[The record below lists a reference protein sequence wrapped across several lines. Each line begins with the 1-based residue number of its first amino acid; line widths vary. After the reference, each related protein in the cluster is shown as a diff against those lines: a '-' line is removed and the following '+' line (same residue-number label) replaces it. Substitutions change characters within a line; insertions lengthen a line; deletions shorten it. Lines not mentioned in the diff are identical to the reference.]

1 MKKKLMFLLLLL
13 ACVTMLPLTVQKA
26 QADDYY
32 VYEEGVEGDWKFRKQ
47 DGHVYISGYTG
58 PDTEI
63 VIPDKIA
70 GDNVTSIDY
79 EAFEDNK
86 QITKVSIPDGI
97 EYIGTEAFKGC
108 SSLHSVEIPE
118 SVNDIYS
125 NAFEG
130 TPWLDKLK
138 EENNLVII
146 NNILISI
153 GNDVEDLSIPEG
165 ITLAWGLF
173 EGEKNITS
181 IYVPDSM
188 KNLFGEWWRFSGC
201 ESLKT
206 INFPEGA
213 GQLGPCAFDRC
224 GFEEIVLP
232 SGTFAGNMTFA
243 HCERLKKVTMP
254 LKPLNT
260 YTAAWDAFS
269 SCTSLEEVVITA
281 GEQMDES
288 FFNDCPKLT
297 KVVIPDTVKYIG
309 AQAFNNCESLKG
321 IIIPSSVTEIG
332 SRAFGYLYE
341 DEDGNEVKVPGFTIY
356 GTKGTEAERYAK
368 ENGFR
373 FVEAGT
379 LDDATDASANVG
391 NGSLYENVD
400 DLNDKVLNDEERKA
414 LKDGNVVTVYIT
426 INDADSTVSTEDKSM
441 VEDGL
446 KNSVLGMYLN
456 INLFSKVG
464 NNEARQVTDTNGAVK
479 IKFTVPDKLLNKDK
493 SIERTYQ
500 IVRIHNGK
508 RTVID
513 VTFNNKDNT
522 ISFESDKFSTYALV
536 YTDKKAGAPDTGDVN
551 VLTVL
556 AALLAVSAGTV
567 TLGLIKK
574 KVTA

>member
-13 ACVTMLPLTVQKA
+13 ACVTVLPLTVQKA

-32 VYEEGVEGDWKFRKQ
+32 EYDGEDGDWKYKNAGG
-47 DGHVYISGYTG
+47 DVYITGYIG

-97 EYIGTEAFKGC
+97 EYIGSKAFKGC
-108 SSLHSVEIPE
+108 SSLCSVEIPE
-118 SVNDIYS
+118 SVNNIYGD
-125 NAFEG
+125 AFEG

-138 EENNLVII
+138 EENDLVII

-153 GNDVEDLSIPEG
+153 GNDVENLSIPEG
-165 ITLAWGLF
+165 ITPA
-173 EGEKNITS
+173 GEVFKSGKNITS

-213 GQLGPCAFDRC
+213 GRLGPCAFERC

-243 HCERLKKVTMP
+243 DCEKLKKITISVQP
-254 LKPLNT
+254 LLNA
-260 YTAAWDAFS
+260 YYSNEAFEG
-269 SCTSLEEVVITA
+269 CASLEEVVITA
-281 GEQMDES
+281 GERIDGD
-288 FFNDCPKLT
+288 FFYNCPKLT
-297 KVVIPDTVKYIG
+297 KVIIPDTVKYIG
-309 AQAFNNCESLKG
+309 LCAFMNCESLKS
-321 IIIPSSVTEIG
+321 IIIPSSVTEI
-332 SRAFGYLYE
+332 REYAFGYVYE
-341 DEDGNEVKVPGFTIY
+341 DGKEVKVPGFTIY

-391 NGSLYENVD
+391 NGSLSENVD

-426 INDADSTVSTEDKSM
+426 INDADSTVSTEDKSK

-500 IVRIHNGK
+500 VVRIHNGK

-536 YTDKKAGAPDTGDVN
+536 YTDKKAGAPDAGDVN

-556 AALLAVSAGTV
+556 AALLSVSAGTV

-574 KVTA
+574 KVMA

>member
-1 MKKKLMFLLLLL
+1 MKKKLMLLLLLL
-13 ACVTMLPLTVQKA
+13 ACVAMLPLTVQKA

-32 VYEEGVEGDWKFRKQ
+32 EYEGEDGDWKYKNAGG
-47 DGHVYISGYTG
+47 DVYITGYTG
-58 PDTEI
+58 SDTEI
-63 VIPDKIA
+63 AIPDKIA
-70 GDNVTSIDY
+70 GLNVIGIY
-79 EAFEDNK
+79 EHAFKNNK
-86 QITKVSIPDGI
+86 QITRVSIPDGI
-97 EYIGTEAFKGC
+97 ERIYSEAFMGC
-108 SSLHSVEIPE
+108 SSLCSIEIPE
-118 SVNDIYS
+118 SVNDIYGNS
-125 NAFEG
+125 FEE

-153 GNDVEDLSIPEG
+153 GNDVENLSIPEG
-165 ITLAWGLF
+165 ITLAWEVFKSG
-173 EGEKNITS
+173 KNITS

-213 GQLGPCAFDRC
+213 GRLGPCAFERC

-243 HCERLKKVTMP
+243 DCEKLKKITISVQP
-254 LKPLNT
+254 LLNA
-260 YTAAWDAFS
+260 YYSNEAFEG
-269 SCTSLEEVVITA
+269 CASLEEVVITA
-281 GEQMDES
+281 GEIIDGD
-288 FFNDCPKLT
+288 FFYNCPKLT
-297 KVVIPDTVKYIG
+297 KVIIPDTVKYIG
-309 AQAFNNCESLKG
+309 LCAFMNCESLKS
-321 IIIPSSVTEIG
+321 IIIPSSVTEI
-332 SRAFGYLYE
+332 REYAFGYVYE
-341 DEDGNEVKVPGFTIY
+341 DGKEVKVPGFTIY

-379 LDDATDASANVG
+379 LDDATDTSANVG
-391 NGSLYENVD
+391 NGSLSENVD

-426 INDADSTVSTEDKSM
+426 INDADSTVSTEDKFM

-464 NNEARQVTDTNGAVK
+464 NNDARQVTDTNGAVK

-536 YTDKKAGAPDTGDVN
+536 YTDKKAGAPDAGDVN

-567 TLGLIKK
+567 TLGLIRK
-574 KVTA
+574 KVMA

>member
-13 ACVTMLPLTVQKA
+13 ACVAMLPLTVQKA
-26 QADDYY
+26 QAADYY

-47 DGHVYISGYTG
+47 DGRVYISGYIG

-97 EYIGTEAFKGC
+97 EDIGHDAFKGC

-118 SVNDIYS
+118 SVNDIYGNS
-125 NAFEG
+125 FEE

-153 GNDVEDLSIPEG
+153 GNDVENLSIPEG
-165 ITLAWGLF
+165 ITPAWEVFKSG
-173 EGEKNITS
+173 KNITS

-188 KNLFGEWWRFSGC
+188 KYLFGEWGRFSGC

-213 GQLGPCAFDRC
+213 GQLGQDTFEGC

-232 SGTFAGNMTFA
+232 SGTFAGNVTFT
-243 HCERLKKVTMP
+243 HCEKLRKVTMP

-281 GEQMDES
+281 GEQMDEA
-288 FFNDCPKLT
+288 FFHDCPKLT
-297 KVVIPDTVKYIG
+297 KVVLADTVKYIG
-309 AQAFNNCESLKG
+309 AQAFINCESLKD

-332 SRAFGYLYE
+332 ANAFGYVY
-341 DEDGNEVKVPGFTIY
+341 EDGNDVKVPGFTIY

-379 LDDATDASANVG
+379 LDDATDTSANVG
-391 NGSLYENVD
+391 NGSLSENVD

-426 INDADSTVSTEDKSM
+426 INDADSTVSTEDKFM

-464 NNEARQVTDTNGAVK
+464 NNDARQVTDTNGAVK

-536 YTDKKAGAPDTGDVN
+536 YTDKKAGAPDAGDVN

-567 TLGLIKK
+567 TLGVIKK
-574 KVTA
+574 RI

>member
-1 MKKKLMFLLLLL
+1 MKKKIMLLLLLL
-13 ACVTMLPLTVQKA
+13 ACVVMLPLTVQKA

-32 VYEEGVEGDWKFRKQ
+32 EYEGEEGDWKYKNA
-47 DGHVYISGYTG
+47 GGGVYITGYTG
-58 PDTEI
+58 SDTEI
-63 VIPDKIA
+63 AIPDKIA
-70 GDNVTSIDY
+70 GLNVIGID
-79 EAFEDNK
+79 EHAFKNNK

-97 EYIGTEAFKGC
+97 EYIYSEAFMGC
-108 SSLHSVEIPE
+108 SSLCSVEIPE
-118 SVNDIYS
+118 SVNEIYGDS
-125 NAFEG
+125 FEE

-138 EENNLVII
+138 EKNNLVII

-153 GNDVEDLSIPEG
+153 GNDVENFSIPEG

-213 GQLGPCAFDRC
+213 GRLGPCAFERC

-243 HCERLKKVTMP
+243 NCEKLKKITMSVQP
-254 LKPLNT
+254 LLNA
-260 YTAAWDAFS
+260 YYSEGAFE

-281 GEQMDES
+281 GERIDES
-288 FFNDCPKLT
+288 FFYDCPKLT
-297 KVVIPDTVKYIG
+297 KVTIPDTVKYIG
-309 AQAFNNCESLKG
+309 VGAFENCESLKS
-321 IIIPSSVTEIG
+321 IIIPSSVTEI
-332 SRAFGYLYE
+332 REYAFGYVY
-341 DEDGNEVKVPGFTIY
+341 EDGNEVKVPGFTIY

-391 NGSLYENVD
+391 NGSLSENVD

-426 INDADSTVSTEDKSM
+426 INDADSTVSTEDKSK

-522 ISFESDKFSTYALV
+522 ISFESDKFSTYALI
-536 YTDKKAGAPDTGDVN
+536 YTDKKAGAPDAGDVN

-556 AALLAVSAGTV
+556 AALLAVSAGTI
-567 TLGLIKK
+567 TLGVIKK
-574 KVTA
+574 KVMA

>member
-97 EYIGTEAFKGC
+97 EDIGTEAFKGC

-173 EGEKNITS
+173 EVEKNITS

-213 GQLGPCAFDRC
+213 GQLGPCAFKRC

-243 HCERLKKVTMP
+243 NCEKLKKITMSVQP
-254 LKPLNT
+254 LLNAH
-260 YTAAWDAFS
+260 YSNEAFEG
-269 SCTSLEEVVITA
+269 CASLKEVVITA
-281 GEQMDES
+281 GEIIDGD
-288 FFNDCPKLT
+288 FFYDCPKLT
-297 KVVIPDTVKYIG
+297 KVTIPDTVKYIG
-309 AQAFNNCESLKG
+309 AGAFENCESLKN
-321 IIIPSSVTEIG
+321 IIIPSSVTEI
-332 SRAFGYLYE
+332 REYAFGYVYK
-341 DEDGNEVKVPGFTIY
+341 DGNEVKVPGFTIY

-379 LDDATDASANVG
+379 LDDATDTSANVG
-391 NGSLYENVD
+391 NGSLSENVD
-400 DLNDKVLNDEERKA
+400 DLNDKILNDEERKA

-479 IKFTVPDKLLNKDK
+479 IKFNVPDKLLNKDK

-536 YTDKKAGAPDTGDVN
+536 YTDKKAEAPDTGDVN
-551 VLTVL
+551 ALTVL

-574 KVTA
+574 KVMA

>member
-63 VIPDKIA
+63 AIPAKIA
-70 GDNVTSIDY
+70 GENVIGID
-79 EAFEDNK
+79 EHAFKNNK
-86 QITKVSIPDGI
+86 QITRVSIPDGI
-97 EYIGTEAFKGC
+97 ERIYSEAFMGC
-108 SSLHSVEIPE
+108 SSLCSIEIPE
-118 SVNDIYS
+118 SVNDIYGNS
-125 NAFEG
+125 FEE

-153 GNDVEDLSIPEG
+153 GNDVENLSIPEG
-165 ITLAWGLF
+165 ITPAWEVFKSG
-173 EGEKNITS
+173 KNITS

-188 KNLFGEWWRFSGC
+188 KYLFGEWERFSGC

-213 GQLGPCAFDRC
+213 GQLGSCAFERC

-243 HCERLKKVTMP
+243 DCEKLKKITMSVQP
-254 LKPLNT
+254 LLNA
-260 YTAAWDAFS
+260 YYSDGAFER
-269 SCTSLEEVVITA
+269 CASLEEVVITA
-281 GEQMDES
+281 GERIDGG
-288 FFNDCPKLT
+288 FFYNCPKLT
-297 KVVIPDTVKYIG
+297 KVIIPDTVKYIG
-309 AQAFNNCESLKG
+309 GGAFQNCESLKS
-321 IIIPSSVTEIG
+321 IIIPSSVTEI
-332 SRAFGYLYE
+332 REYAFGYVYE
-341 DEDGNEVKVPGFTIY
+341 DENDVKVPGFTIY

-379 LDDATDASANVG
+379 LDDATDTSANVG
-391 NGSLYENVD
+391 NGSLSENVD

-522 ISFESDKFSTYALV
+522 ISFESDKFSTYALI
-536 YTDKKAGAPDTGDVN
+536 YTDKKTGAPDTGDVN

-567 TLGLIKK
+567 TLGVIKK
-574 KVTA
+574 KVMA

>member
-13 ACVTMLPLTVQKA
+13 ACVAMLPLTVQKA

-32 VYEEGVEGDWKFRKQ
+32 EYDGEDGDWKYKNAGG
-47 DGHVYISGYTG
+47 DVYITGYTG
-58 PDTEI
+58 SDTEI
-63 VIPDKIA
+63 AIPDKIA
-70 GDNVTSIDY
+70 GLNVIGIY
-79 EAFEDNK
+79 HNAFEDNK
-86 QITKVSIPDGI
+86 QITKVSMPDGI
-97 EYIGTEAFKGC
+97 GYIEYEAFKGC
-108 SSLHSVEIPE
+108 SSLCSVEIPE
-118 SVNDIYS
+118 SVNEIYGDS
-125 NAFEG
+125 FEG

-138 EENNLVII
+138 EENDLVII

-153 GNDVEDLSIPEG
+153 GNDVENLSIPEG
-165 ITLAWGLF
+165 ITLAWGVF
-173 EGEKNITS
+173 RSGKNITN

-188 KNLFGEWWRFSGC
+188 KYLFGEGGEFIGC

-213 GQLGPCAFDRC
+213 GQLGQDTFEGC

-243 HCERLKKVTMP
+243 NCERLKKVTMP
-254 LKPLNT
+254 LKPFNT
-260 YTAAWDAFS
+260 YYAAWDAFA

-281 GEQMDES
+281 GEEIDEG
-288 FFNDCPKLT
+288 FFHDCPKLT
-297 KVVIPDTVKYIG
+297 KVVMPDTVRYIG
-309 AQAFNNCESLKG
+309 PTAFINCESLKS
-321 IIIPSSVTEIG
+321 IIIPSSVTEI
-332 SRAFGYLYE
+332 REYAFGYVY
-341 DEDGNEVKVPGFTIY
+341 EDGNAVKIPGFTIY

-379 LDDATDASANVG
+379 LDDATDTSANVG
-391 NGSLYENVD
+391 NGSLSENVD

-426 INDADSTVSTEDKSM
+426 INDADSTVSTEDKSK

-500 IVRIHNGK
+500 VVRIHNGK

-536 YTDKKAGAPDTGDVN
+536 YTDKKAGAPDAGDVN

-567 TLGLIKK
+567 ALGLIRK
-574 KVTA
+574 KVMA